1 MESSERNRNSY
12 GSTRLRLSLY
22 AIIFALILVAPIV
35 EMKTGIPLGSD
46 RSTVRFHDPLSW
58 DEVWAQLPG
67 TLLLYLVIAAPIFAL
82 IEWSIRRKMKG
93 YSSVLDSESEMDDS
107 PAKPFTGLW
116 RIATIAYFGAA
127 VLALYVYWRG
137 DWGWHMPLLLPL
149 AAFAPIPISLG
160 LLAIYTG
167 EFQMRGGAFYR
178 SKNPI
183 WYWACVATIL
193 SIGIALF
200 LAGIGVVGT

>member
-35 EMKTGIPLGSD
+35 EMKTGIPLGRD
-46 RSTVRFHDPLSW
+46 RSTARFHDALSW

-93 YSSVLDSESEMDDS
+93 YSSVLDSESERDDS

-116 RIATIAYFGAA
+116 RIATIAYFGVA
-127 VLALYVYWRG
+127 VIALYVYWRG
-137 DWGWHMPLLLPL
+137 GWDWGPLPL

-160 LLAIYTG
+160 LLAIYAG

-183 WYWACVATIL
+183 GYWACVATIL

-200 LAGIGVVGT
+200 LAGIGVIGT

>member
-1 MESSERNRNSY
+1 MESSERNRNSH

-35 EMKTGIPLGSD
+35 EMKTGIPLGRD
-46 RSTVRFHDPLSW
+46 RSTARFHDALSW

-93 YSSVLDSESEMDDS
+93 YSSVLDSESERDDS

-116 RIATIAYFGAA
+116 RIATIAYFGVA
-127 VLALYVYWRG
+127 VLLFTCIGGAAGTG
-137 DWGWHMPLLLPL
+137 DLCHWLLLPRY
-149 AAFAPIPISLG
+149 PSLSAYWPYMRASFSVCRHDSFYWHCPVPG
-160 LLAIYTG
+160 RHWRHRDMSAGASMTG
-167 EFQMRGGAFYR
+167 NHYG
-178 SKNPI
+178 
-183 WYWACVATIL
+183 
-193 SIGIALF
+193 
-200 LAGIGVVGT
+200 